1 METAIL
7 DKNNDNKLKI
17 LGRHESQSSDASEW
31 LIMEASVNFDIFYP
45 ATKTDQ
51 TKIVI
56 VFI

>member
-31 LIMEASVNFDIFYP
+31 LIIEASVNFDIFYP
-45 ATKTDQ
+45 ANLTWIK
-51 TKIVI
+51 
-56 VFI
+56 F

>member
-17 LGRHESQSSDASEW
+17 LGRHESQSSDASER
-31 LIMEASVNFDIFYP
+31 LIEASVNFDIFYP

>member
-31 LIMEASVNFDIFYP
+31 LIIEASVNFDIFKRRRKP
-45 ATKTDQ
+45 TKP
-51 TKIVI
+51 KSL
-56 VFI
+56 